1 MTSRSD
7 PTAEPDLFVPQA
19 GMLVY
24 EHDNDN
30 LYNETYGSDEEQ
42 GYGFWHGSL
51 NHMQLGQGKGF
62 LISIMGET
70 AMAGVT
76 RPDAP
81 EVNDETGIPVSLD
94 LVSGCSSSKGSRLR
108 STIFCFTISTRINGI
123 SKRQLI
129 SMTICLSPEPVSV
142 DKLFTAR
149 TQTPGSMLQRTSH
162 RWGCSLRH
170 Y

>member
-1 MTSRSD
+1 MSSRSD
-7 PTAEPDLFVPQA
+7 PTAERDLFVPQA

-30 LYNETYGSDEEQ
+30 LYNSTYGSNEEQ

-51 NHMQLGQGKGF
+51 NHMQLGRGKGF
-62 LISIMGET
+62 LISLMGET
-70 AMAGVT
+70 AIAGVT

-94 LVSGCSSSKGSRLR
+94 SVSEIFGCSSSKGSRLD
-108 STIFCFTISTRINGI
+108 STMSCFTISTGMNGI

-129 SMTICLSPEPVSV
+129 SMTICRSLEPVSV

-149 TQTPGSMLQRTSH
+149 TQIPGSMSRRTSY
-162 RWGCSLRH
+162 R
-170 Y
+170 

>member
-7 PTAEPDLFVPQA
+7 PTAEPNLFVPQA

-30 LYNETYGSDEEQ
+30 LYNETYGSNEEQ

-70 AMAGVT
+70 AIAGVT

-94 LVSGCSSSKGSRLR
+94 SVSEVFGCSSSKGSRLR
-108 STIFCFTISTRINGI
+108 STMSYFTISTRINGI

-129 SMTICLSPEPVSV
+129 SMTICQSLEPVSV
-142 DKLFTAR
+142 DKPFTAR
-149 TQTPGSMLQRTSH
+149 TQTPGSMLRQTSH
-162 RWGCSLRH
+162 L
-170 Y
+170 